1 MGQNMRYAPEQI
13 KEMAQAF
20 IGMYDAGVE
29 IRVHAVLD
37 LLAFFF
43 QTTPAQA
50 LANIRQLAL
59 TGEL

>member
-1 MGQNMRYAPEQI
+1 MQYKPDQI

-20 IGMYDAGVE
+20 VGMYDAGVE

-37 LLAFFF
+37 ILAFFF

-50 LANIRQLAL
+50 LANIRQLAI
-59 TGEL
+59 TGEI